1 MLAVPAPMEGVNIVM
16 VHLNQWAEFVPQ
28 HNPYAIDVDRGDKNY
43 YNCGSFGYLA
53 RNCRNRRMGGRI
65 GEGRRLEYGNDGQRK
80 MIEGRNEQSNLNGN
94 RDLIVLN

>member
-53 RNCRNRRMGGRI
+53 RNCRNRRTGNKIRK
-65 GEGRRLEYGNDGQRK
+65 ERRLDYRQNN
-80 MIEGRNEQSNLNGN
+80 GRNNRQNNLNGEG
-94 RDLIVLN
+94 DLIVFN